1 MRTNVNEKLYSHTR
15 MSQRTEVIE
24 KFLDKTIQIL
34 KNDTIKKKIELLIIQ
49 PFLQYSLDLIFP
61 YVIILCVVFG
71 ILVLS
76 MISILVLLVFRLST
90 PSGPASVFNGVVGNT

>member
-1 MRTNVNEKLYSHTR
+1 

-24 KFLDKTIQIL
+24 RFLDKTIQIL

-61 YVIILCVVFG
+61 YVIIICVVFG
-71 ILVLS
+71 ILIIS
-76 MISILVLLVFRLST
+76 MISILCLLAFRFAGVSSSAGLA
-90 PSGPASVFNGVVGNT
+90 ASVEAAVVNSI

>member
-1 MRTNVNEKLYSHTR
+1 

-61 YVIILCVVFG
+61 YVIIICVVFG
-71 ILVLS
+71 ILIIS
-76 MISILVLLVFRLST
+76 MISILCLLAFRFS
-90 PSGPASVFNGVVGNT
+90 PSGFEAAASAAASVVNSI

>member
-1 MRTNVNEKLYSHTR
+1 
-15 MSQRTEVIE
+15 MSQRTEKTEKVEAIE
-24 KFLDKTIQIL
+24 RFLDKTIQIL

-71 ILVLS
+71 ILIIS
-76 MISILVLLVFRLST
+76 MISILCLIAFRFT
-90 PSGPASVFNGVVGNT
+90 NTVAFVDAAVVNSI

>member
-1 MRTNVNEKLYSHTR
+1 
-15 MSQRTEVIE
+15 MSQRTEKTEAIE
-24 KFLDKTIQIL
+24 RFLDKTIQIL

-71 ILVLS
+71 ILIIS
-76 MISILVLLVFRLST
+76 MISILCLVAFRFA
-90 PSGPASVFNGVVGNT
+90 GPVAASVEAAVVNSI

>member
-1 MRTNVNEKLYSHTR
+1 

-61 YVIILCVVFG
+61 YVIIICVVFG
-71 ILVLS
+71 ILIIS
-76 MISILVLLVFRLST
+76 MISILCLLAFRF
-90 PSGPASVFNGVVGNT
+90 SGCGVAASVEAGVVNSI

>member
-1 MRTNVNEKLYSHTR
+1 

-24 KFLDKTIQIL
+24 RFLDKTIQIL

-61 YVIILCVVFG
+61 YVIIICVVFG
-71 ILVLS
+71 ILILS
-76 MISILVLLVFRLST
+76 MISILCLFVFRI
-90 PSGPASVFNGVVGNT
+90 SGPSLANPVMASAAFVEAAVVNSI

>member
-1 MRTNVNEKLYSHTR
+1 

-24 KFLDKTIQIL
+24 RFLDKTIQIL
-34 KNDTIKKKIELLIIQ
+34 KDDTIKKKIELLIIQ

-71 ILVLS
+71 ILILS
-76 MISILVLLVFRLST
+76 MISILCLLAFRF
-90 PSGPASVFNGVVGNT
+90 SGSASSAPLGIVAASVEAAVVNSI

>member
-1 MRTNVNEKLYSHTR
+1 

-71 ILVLS
+71 ILIIS
-76 MISILVLLVFRLST
+76 MISIMCLLAFRFSSSLPIS
-90 PSGPASVFNGVVGNT
+90 ASVEAAVVNSI

>member
-1 MRTNVNEKLYSHTR
+1 

-61 YVIILCVVFG
+61 YVIIICVVFG
-71 ILVLS
+71 ILIIS
-76 MISILVLLVFRLST
+76 MISILCLLAFRFAG
-90 PSGPASVFNGVVGNT
+90 PSVIGAASMEAAVVNSI

>member
-1 MRTNVNEKLYSHTR
+1 

-24 KFLDKTIQIL
+24 RFLDKTIQIL

-61 YVIILCVVFG
+61 YVIIICVVFG
-71 ILVLS
+71 ILIIS
-76 MISILVLLVFRLST
+76 MISILCLLAFRFSSSFG
-90 PSGPASVFNGVVGNT
+90 PSGQVAASVEAAVVNSI

>member
-1 MRTNVNEKLYSHTR
+1 

-90 PSGPASVFNGVVGNT
+90 PSASASVLNGVVGNT

>member
-1 MRTNVNEKLYSHTR
+1 

-24 KFLDKTIQIL
+24 RFLDKTIQIL

-61 YVIILCVVFG
+61 YVIIICVVFG
-71 ILVLS
+71 ILIIS
-76 MISILVLLVFRLST
+76 MISILCLLAFRFS
-90 PSGPASVFNGVVGNT
+90 PSFSSLVPASVEAAVVNSI

>member
-1 MRTNVNEKLYSHTR
+1 

-24 KFLDKTIQIL
+24 RFLDKTIQIL

-71 ILVLS
+71 ILIIS
-76 MISILVLLVFRLST
+76 MISILCLVAFRFSG
-90 PSGPASVFNGVVGNT
+90 PSGLVAASVEAAVVNSI

>member
-1 MRTNVNEKLYSHTR
+1 

-71 ILVLS
+71 ILIIS
-76 MISILVLLVFRLST
+76 MISILCLLVFRFASPAASLD
-90 PSGPASVFNGVVGNT
+90 ASVVNSL